1 MFLKALD
8 GSCKTPIGALA
19 RLVKKIRKIF
29 IFFRYMASSFDEKV
43 IIKNK
48 IFFDLENYKSMS
60 FDLGKK
66 IKKIINA

>member
-1 MFLKALD
+1 
-8 GSCKTPIGALA
+8 
-19 RLVKKIRKIF
+19 
-29 IFFRYMASSFDEKV
+29 MASSFDEKV

-66 IKKIINA
+66 IKKLINA